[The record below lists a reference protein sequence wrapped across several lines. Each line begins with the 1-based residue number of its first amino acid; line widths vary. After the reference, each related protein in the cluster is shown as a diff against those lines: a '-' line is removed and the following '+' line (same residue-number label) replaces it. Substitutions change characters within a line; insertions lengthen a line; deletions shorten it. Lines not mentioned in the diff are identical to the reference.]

1 MIAGLGYI
9 VGMNIIKTTE
19 ALENLCAKL
28 SLCPF
33 VTVDTEFM
41 RERTYWPK
49 LCLIQV
55 AGDEAEAVI
64 DPLAKGLDLAAFY
77 HLMSNEQVLKVFHA
91 ARQDI
96 EIFYHASGQIPH
108 PLFDSQVA
116 AMVCGFGDQ
125 VGYEALI
132 RRLTGGKID
141 KGSRFTDWA
150 HRPLSDKQLDYA
162 LADVTHLREAY
173 PKLKQLLTTN
183 GRAHWLAEEMAVLES
198 PATYRTE
205 PDEAWRRMKMRNPS
219 KKVQGIL
226 IELAAWREQA
236 AQSRDIPRGRVLKD
250 EALMA
255 IAAHPPKTGEELEK
269 IRGVSNGFSRSSVAS
284 GLLEAV
290 AKGLER
296 AKGELP
302 AIRTGKPSKPAPG
315 AVAEMLKVVLKL
327 VAEEHGVA
335 ARLIAS
341 AADIDHIAAD
351 DEADVP
357 ALHGWRRELYGEQAL
372 AMKRGELCLTLENN
386 RPKLISRN
394 RVSAQA

>member
-1 MIAGLGYI
+1 MSGFILPKIGFI
-9 VGMNIIKTTE
+9 QVCMDIIKTTS
-19 ALENLCAKL
+19 ALEQLCARL
-28 SLCPF
+28 SGSEF

-55 AGDEAEAVI
+55 AGEGAEAII
-64 DPLAKGLDLAAFY
+64 DPMAQGLDLAAFY
-77 HLMSNEQVLKVFHA
+77 DLMSNEAILKVFHA

-96 EIFYHASGQIPH
+96 EIFYHASGRIPH

-132 RRLTGGKID
+132 RRLTGGRVD

-173 PKLKQLLTTN
+173 PKLKALLKEN

-205 PDEAWRRMKMRNPS
+205 PEDAWRRMKLRNPS

-226 IELAAWREQA
+226 IELAAWRERM

-250 EALMA
+250 EVLMA
-255 IAAHPPKTGEELEK
+255 IAAHPPRTGAELEK
-269 IRGVSNGFSRSSVAS
+269 IRGVSHGFSRSNIAP
-284 GLLEAV
+284 GLLESV
-290 AKGLER
+290 ERGLELAKGD
-296 AKGELP
+296 LP
-302 AIRTGKPSKPAPG
+302 VIKSGKPAKPAPG

-372 AMKRGELCLTLENN
+372 AMKRGELCLILENN
-386 RPKLISRN
+386 RPKLIPRS
-394 RVSAQA
+394 

>member
-1 MIAGLGYI
+1 
-9 VGMNIIKTTE
+9 MNIIKTTA
-19 ALENLCAKL
+19 ALEDFCALL
-28 SLCPF
+28 SASAF

-55 AGDEAEAVI
+55 AGEGAEAII
-64 DPLAKGLDLAAFY
+64 DPQSKELNLAAFY
-77 HLMSNEQVLKVFHA
+77 NLMANPDVLKVFHA

-96 EIFYHASGQIPH
+96 EIFVHASDLVPH

-132 RRLTGGKID
+132 RRLTGGKVD
-141 KGSRFTDWA
+141 KGSRFTDWS

-162 LADVTHLREAY
+162 LADVTHLRDAY
-173 PKLKQLLTTN
+173 PKLEALLQEN
-183 GRAHWLAEEMAVLES
+183 GRAHWLAEEMAVLEAAS
-198 PATYRTE
+198 TYRTE
-205 PDEAWRRMKMRNPS
+205 PEDAWRRMKMRNPS

-226 IELAAWREQA
+226 MELAAWRERM

-250 EALMA
+250 EVLLA
-255 IAAHPPKTGEELEK
+255 IAAHPPRSGADLEK
-269 IRGVSNGFSRSSVAS
+269 IRGVSSGFSRSNMAP
-284 GLLEAV
+284 GLLDAV
-290 AKGLER
+290 SAGLER
-296 AKGELP
+296 AEGDLP
-302 AIRTGKPSKPAPG
+302 AIRTGKPARPAPG

-341 AADIDHIAAD
+341 VADIDHIAAD

-372 AMKRGELCLTLENN
+372 AMKRGELCLTLQNN
-386 RPKLISRN
+386 RPTLIPR
-394 RVSAQA
+394 